1 MMGNRR
7 TRKRIWI
14 TLTTVIILGGGAFF
28 LIYSQSSDDEVQED
42 PHVVAEVGTVI
53 EKALAVGTIEPDNEI
68 EVKSKISGVVNK
80 IYAQPGD
87 FVREGE
93 PLIEVRPDPTPLEL
107 AEAKR
112 SLERTESE
120 KENLSR
126 EMDRMRTLLES
137 NLVSQAEFEQLEQQF
152 DDVHIRLQIN
162 QERLQLLETGRITM
176 GDVLIESVIR
186 APIDGYILE
195 KMVDVGEPVVPLT
208 SYQAG
213 TALMS
218 IAGMDQLLFKGTVD
232 EIDVGKMTEG
242 MRAEIKIGAVPG
254 SLVYGEVSRISL
266 KATTE
271 ENATVFPVEI
281 AITDPNNVI
290 LRAGYSANADIIIEQ
305 MADVVTIPERVI
317 TIRDGRSYV
326 EIPGVQPGSREEVE
340 IETGLSD
347 AITIAI
353 LDGVKEGD
361 KILEKPERELVIR

>member
-1 MMGNRR
+1 MAKRR

-14 TLTTVIILGGGAFF
+14 TLTTVIILGGGAFY
-28 LIYSQSSDDEVQED
+28 LIFSQSSSEENQED
-42 PHVVAEVGTVI
+42 PHIVAEVGTVI

-80 IYAQPGD
+80 IYAEPGD

-112 SLERTESE
+112 NVERTEIE
-120 KENLSR
+120 KENLVR
-126 EMDRMRTLLES
+126 EMERMQSLKDR
-137 NLVSQAEFEQLEQQF
+137 NLASQADYDQVDQRLK
-152 DDVHIRLQIN
+152 DVDIRLQIN
-162 QERLQLLETGRITM
+162 RERLQLLETGRIMM
-176 GDVLIESVIR
+176 GDTMIESIIR

-213 TALMS
+213 TPLMS
-218 IAGMDQLLFKGTVD
+218 IAGMEQLLFKGTVD

-242 MRAEIKIGAVPG
+242 MKAEIKIGAVPG
-254 SLVYGEVSRISL
+254 AVVYGEVSRISL
-266 KATTE
+266 KATTQD
-271 ENATVFPVEI
+271 NATVFPVEI
-281 AITDPNNVI
+281 AITDPNGVI

-305 MADVVTIPERVI
+305 MVDVLTIPERVV
-317 TIRDGRSYV
+317 TIRDGKSYI
-326 EIPGVQPGSREEVE
+326 EIPGIQPGSREEIE

-347 AITIAI
+347 AITIAVI
-353 LDGVKEGD
+353 EGLEEGD
-361 KILEKPERELVIR
+361 KVLEKPVRTLTIR